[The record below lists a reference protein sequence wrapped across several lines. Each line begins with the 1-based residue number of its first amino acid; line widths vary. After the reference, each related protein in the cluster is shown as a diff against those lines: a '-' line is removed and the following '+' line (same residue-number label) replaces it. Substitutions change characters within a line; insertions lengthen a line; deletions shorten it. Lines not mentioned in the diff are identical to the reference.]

1 MTIQIANALYRYFEV
16 LYELNQNILVL
27 CGVDVL
33 DDCEQYEKHVES
45 VIQLIPRLVPYV
57 CSAGIY
63 KIISCDGLLEF
74 SNEIPFLNEDY
85 QQLLKNHYD
94 FLVAVKKIR
103 NKLEHRMHGA
113 TVSSSGSGSG
123 VLFEITYRIE
133 IPAEKTEGCITKI
146 EHPAEKTEWH
156 ISADAL
162 ISFAKEINIM
172 FSKIQ
177 TLVDRFAYENQKT
190 DYAYYRRLVKYDFRN
205 FNKLYESNL
214 LREFGKALL
223 PF

>member
-1 MTIQIANALYRYFEV
+1 M
-16 LYELNQNILVL
+16 
-27 CGVDVL
+27 D
-33 DDCEQYEKHVES
+33 
-45 VIQLIPRLVPYV
+45 
-57 CSAGIY
+57 
-63 KIISCDGLLEF
+63 
-74 SNEIPFLNEDY
+74 EDY

-94 FLVAVKKIR
+94 FLIAVKTIR

-113 TVSSSGSGSG
+113 AVLSSGSGS
-123 VLFEITYRIE
+123 VILFEINYKIANQGEEKILRIT
-133 IPAEKTEGCITKI
+133 A
-146 EHPAEKTEWH
+146 
-156 ISADAL
+156 SAL

>member
-1 MTIQIANALYRYFEV
+1 MTIQIANALYRYFEA

-33 DDCEQYEKHVES
+33 DNCEQYEKHVES

-57 CSAGIY
+57 RSAGVY
-63 KIISCDGLLEF
+63 KISSRDGLLEF
-74 SNEIPFLNEDY
+74 SNEIPFLNDDY
-85 QQLLKNHYD
+85 QQLLKKHYD
-94 FLVAVKKIR
+94 FLITVKTIR

-113 TVSSSGSGSG
+113 TVSSSGSGSAI
-123 VLFEITYRIE
+123 LFEINY
-133 IPAEKTEGCITKI
+133 KI
-146 EHPAEKTEWH
+146 EDPGEEKMLRIT
-156 ISADAL
+156 AGAL

-177 TLVDRFAYENQKT
+177 TLVDGFAYENQKT
-190 DYAYYRRLVKYDFRN
+190 DYAYYRRLVKYDFCN

-214 LREFGKALL
+214 LREFGKAMLS
-223 PF
+223 F

>member
-1 MTIQIANALYRYFEV
+1 MTIQIANALYRYFEA

-33 DDCEQYEKHVES
+33 DNCEQYEKQAES
-45 VIQLIPRLVPYV
+45 VIQLIPRLVPY
-57 CSAGIY
+57 ARDKNTGDY
-63 KIISCDGLLEF
+63 KIISHDGLLEF
-74 SNEIPFLNEDY
+74 SNEIPFLDEDY

-94 FLVAVKKIR
+94 FLIAVKTIR

-113 TVSSSGSGSG
+113 AVLSSGSGS
-123 VLFEITYRIE
+123 VILFEINYKIANQG
-133 IPAEKTEGCITKI
+133 AEKILRIT
-146 EHPAEKTEWH
+146 A
-156 ISADAL
+156 SAL

-177 TLVDRFAYENQKT
+177 TLVDCFAYENQKT